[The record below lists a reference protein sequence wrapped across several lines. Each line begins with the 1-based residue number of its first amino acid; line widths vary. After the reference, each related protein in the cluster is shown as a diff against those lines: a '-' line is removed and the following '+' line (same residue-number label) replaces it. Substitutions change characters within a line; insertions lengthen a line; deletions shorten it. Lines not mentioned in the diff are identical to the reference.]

1 MSRSKRSH
9 ATFEADLHNEAAV
22 HVTFG
27 TPLPPLD
34 PDVRDDGSYI
44 PVYKQEVRD
53 DRGRRRLHGAFTGGW
68 SAGYFNTVGSKEGW
82 TPSTF
87 VSSRTDRRT
96 TSLDTP
102 HHRPEDYMDD
112 EDLADAA
119 AAQQI
124 RTTDPFAALGA
135 SGQGGCHPGA
145 LAGLIRIHGDTMGL
159 KLLRKMGWKDG
170 QGIGPKVRRKARL
183 GISASNQ
190 STTSEETHLFAPD
203 DVNMIAFS
211 RKADRRGLGYEGEA
225 RLSPGCGSHKNR
237 IHRIGPGGFD
247 LGEEENYSGGGPQPL
262 LGMHGKKQGQAK
274 HAGFG
279 VGILNDTG
287 SDEDNPYE
295 MGPHISYNRVL
306 GGDKAKKKK
315 KKKKQPASKTVSANP
330 TLRVQPVFISKS
342 GLVGDHIQK
351 NCLDGKPPL
360 TGFVVSHISE
370 PQRFRQSV
378 SSYPPP
384 EIPPGWV
391 SLKRRIDPNE
401 RTIYTPAADAAK
413 AARHDPGTRAAVLG
427 ESTLP
432 GKSIFD
438 YMSAAAR
445 ERLAAAS
452 GKNNLPPA
460 KGEIPPDHTKPSEQR
475 LQDRLQ
481 SIPSLAK
488 ETAIAAMS
496 RGAGAGGPYANDE
509 AKRARYRL
517 YLQRA
522 AGFGGTSL
530 VKPPGVTDD
539 DYVKEIEEFYE
550 CAQLFK
556 PMTGFM
562 ATRFT
567 TASTEGMVPAGS
579 GSNSD
584 SDAQQLS
591 KPADPAEE
599 AAKMGMYGRMT
610 RLTEDFFPTRLL
622 CKRFNVRPPIHVQL
636 DPNSGASSESCDF
649 HNALS
654 TGLDATKP
662 SFSSGVDTHATDLPD
677 PEVAKALPKSTDEV
691 SKAGRETVVEASRP
705 SDEIFKAIFGD
716 SSDENE

>member
-1 MSRSKRSH
+1 MGLGEAHASRQ
-9 ATFEADLHNEAAV
+9 DAAV
-22 HVTFG
+22 HVAFG

-44 PVYKQEVRD
+44 PVHKQEVRD

-87 VSSRTDRRT
+87 VSSRTNRRT
-96 TSLDTP
+96 TNLDTA

-124 RTTDPFAALGA
+124 QTTNPFAALGA
-135 SGQGGCHPGA
+135 SGQGECHPGG
-145 LAGLIRIHGDTMGL
+145 LAGLIRTQGDTMGL

-183 GISASNQ
+183 GVSTGIQ
-190 STTSEETHLFAPD
+190 STAPEETHLFAPD

-211 RKADRRGLGYEGEA
+211 RKADRRGLGHQWEA
-225 RLSPGCGSHKNR
+225 RLSQSSGSGKNR
-237 IHRIGPGGFD
+237 THRIGSEGFD
-247 LGEEENYSGGGPQPL
+247 FDEDNNSASGPRPSP
-262 LGMHGKKQGQAK
+262 GMPGKKQGQAQYG
-274 HAGFG
+274 GFG

-295 MGPHISYNRVL
+295 MGPRISYNRVL

-315 KKKKQPASKTVSANP
+315 KQPAAKTMSANP
-330 TLRVQPVFISKS
+330 TLRTKPVFLSKS
-342 GLVGDHIQK
+342 GPVGDRVQT
-351 NCLDGKPPL
+351 NCLDGRPPL
-360 TGFVVSHISE
+360 NGFVAGYISK
-370 PQRFRQSV
+370 PQLSSQSV

-384 EIPPGWV
+384 DIPPGWV
-391 SLKRRIDPNE
+391 SVKRGVDTNE
-401 RTIYTPAADAAK
+401 RTGDKSAADAAR
-413 AARHDPGTRAAVLG
+413 AAQHDPRTRAAVLG

-438 YMSAAAR
+438 YMSAASR

-452 GKNNLPPA
+452 GKTNLPPA
-460 KGEIPPDHTKPSEQR
+460 KGEIPPEHAKPSEHR

-496 RGAGAGGPYANDE
+496 RGTGAGGPYANDE

-522 AGFGGTSL
+522 AGFDVTSL
-530 VKPPGVTDD
+530 AKPQGATND

-567 TASTEGMVPAGS
+567 TASTESTVLANS
-579 GSNSD
+579 GSSSD
-584 SDAQQLS
+584 SSVQQLS
-591 KPADPAEE
+591 KPADSAEE
-599 AAKMGMYGRMT
+599 AAKIGMYGRMT

-622 CKRFNVRPPIHVQL
+622 CKRFNVRPPVHVQL
-636 DPNSGASSESCDF
+636 DSNLGPSSENRGF
-649 HNALS
+649 HNAQPARVDAPKPSSSSEGNTYS
-654 TGLDATKP
+654 TGNAP
-662 SFSSGVDTHATDLPD
+662 R
-677 PEVAKALPKSTDEV
+677 PEVSAVLPKSVDEV
-691 SKAGRETVVEASRP
+691 SKAGSEIVGEASRP
-705 SDEIFKAIFGD
+705 SDEVFKAIFGD
-716 SSDENE
+716 SSDEDK

>member
-1 MSRSKRSH
+1 MSRRKRPH
-9 ATFEADLHNEAAV
+9 ATFEADLYNEAAV
-22 HVTFG
+22 HVAFG

-87 VSSRTDRRT
+87 VSSRTNRRAT
-96 TSLDTP
+96 NLDIA

-124 RTTDPFAALGA
+124 QTTDSFATLGA
-135 SGQGGCHPGA
+135 SGQGGCHPGG
-145 LAGLIRIHGDTMGL
+145 LAGLIRTQGDTMGL

-183 GISASNQ
+183 GVLASNQ
-190 STTSEETHLFAPD
+190 STASEETHLFAPD
-203 DVNMIAFS
+203 DVDMITFS
-211 RKADRRGLGYEGEA
+211 RKADRRGLGYQREA
-225 RLSPGCGSHKNR
+225 QLPQSSVFGKNR
-237 IHRIGPGGFD
+237 IHRIGSGGSD
-247 LGEEENYSGGGPQPL
+247 LDEEEYNSASGSQPS
-262 LGMHGKKQGQAK
+262 LGMSGKKRGQAQ
-274 HAGFG
+274 HGGFG
-279 VGILNDTG
+279 VGVLNDTG

-295 MGPHISYNRVL
+295 MGPQISYNRVL

-315 KKKKQPASKTVSANP
+315 KQPATKIVSANP
-330 TLRVQPVFISKS
+330 TLRVKPVFISKS
-342 GLVGDHIQK
+342 GLVGNHVQT

-360 TGFVVSHISE
+360 NGFVVGHISE
-370 PQRFRQSV
+370 AQLFRQSV

-384 EIPPGWV
+384 SIPPGWV
-391 SLKRRIDPNE
+391 SVKQRIDTNE
-401 RTIYTPAADAAK
+401 RTVYTPTADAAR
-413 AARHDPGTRAAVLG
+413 AAQHDPRTRAAALG

-452 GKNNLPPA
+452 GKKNLPPA
-460 KGEIPPDHTKPSEQR
+460 KGELPPEHAKLSDQR
-475 LQDRLQ
+475 LEDRLQ

-530 VKPPGVTDD
+530 VKPPGMTND
-539 DYVKEIEEFYE
+539 DYVKEIEEFYG

-567 TASTEGMVPAGS
+567 TASTESTVPAGS
-579 GSNSD
+579 GSSSD
-584 SDAQQLS
+584 SNVQQLS
-591 KPADPAEE
+591 KSADPAEE

-610 RLTEDFFPTRLL
+610 RLTEEFFPTRLL
-622 CKRFNVRPPIHVQL
+622 CKRFNVRPPVHVQP
-636 DPNSGASSESCDF
+636 DSNQGVSSETRDLHNSLSAGVVGTKSLSC
-649 HNALS
+649 
-654 TGLDATKP
+654 
-662 SFSSGVDTHATDLPD
+662 SGVETHATGNLPGPD
-677 PEVAKALPKSTDEV
+677 VAKVLPKSADEV
-691 SKAGRETVVEASRP
+691 SKARCEIVVEASRP
-705 SDEIFKAIFGD
+705 SDEVFKAIFGD
-716 SSDENE
+716 SSDEDE